1 MISFNSAT
9 ASGLQWVPG
18 QRTVVIF
25 GPAAGALP
33 LIVLQWVHG
42 QRPVVMVGTAAVF
55 AGSVPK
61 LQWVHGQR
69 TVVMLAGG
77 GPGRGEGAR
86 ASMGPRSENRGYAP
100 SRGNMAKRRKKL

>member
-33 LIVLQWVHG
+33 LIV
-42 QRPVVMVGTAAVF
+42 
-55 AGSVPK
+55 

-100 SRGNMAKRRKKL
+100 SRGNMAKRRKKLQWVHGQRTVVMHSVVR